1 MTHRGSLAIR
11 TYRNVNRVSV
21 ETEGLA
27 VRVVVSGEGVLHIL
41 QCSSVVDLAL
51 AVGSVEPWVHE
62 MDTVNATVVEH
73 RVHGHLP
80 EAGQLGLTL
89 AGILEGKAVVGE
101 TVIKRVWSERIG
113 VALSDRKRGGR

>member
-1 MTHRGSLAIR
+1 M
-11 TYRNVNRVSV
+11 NRVSI
-21 ETEGLA
+21 ETERLA
-27 VRVVVSGEGVLHIL
+27 VRVVVSGESVFHVL
-41 QCSSVVDLAL
+41 QCSSVVHLAL
-51 AVGSVEPWVHE
+51 TVGSVEPRVHE

-101 TVIKRVWSERIG
+101 TVIKRVGPERIG
-113 VALSDRKRGGR
+113 VALGDRKRGGR